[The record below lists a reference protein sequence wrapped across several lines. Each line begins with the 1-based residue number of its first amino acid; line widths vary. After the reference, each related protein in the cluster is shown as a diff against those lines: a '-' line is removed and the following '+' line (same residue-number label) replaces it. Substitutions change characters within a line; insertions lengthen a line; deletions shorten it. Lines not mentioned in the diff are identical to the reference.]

1 MMAYLKPLY
10 KVDGKR
16 LPWVAPKVP
25 DGNVG
30 IQLGK
35 TRNRSVCSRI
45 SEIISTKEELKG
57 AWHVRLG

>member
-1 MMAYLKPLY
+1 MAYLKSLY
-10 KVDGKR
+10 KVDSNR

-35 TRNRSVCSRI
+35 TRNCSVCSRI
-45 SEIISTKEELKG
+45 SEVVFTKEELKG
-57 AWHVRLG
+57 A

>member
-1 MMAYLKPLY
+1 MAYLKPLY
-10 KVDGKR
+10 KVDSKW

-35 TRNRSVCSRI
+35 TRNCSVCSRI
-45 SEIISTKEELKG
+45 SEVIFTKEELKG